1 MSATQPRAAETTTP
15 EEAVLAALER
25 ISEMPPGQH
34 RDELLEQLLDGL
46 RDIFTKP
53 AR

>member
-1 MSATQPRAAETTTP
+1 MSATRAETTTTP

-25 ISEMPPGQH
+25 ISEMPPGPH

-46 RDIFTKP
+46 RDIFGSSAA